1 MLQEGQYK
9 AGKDLHFST
18 PQDLKGKT
26 WVAKLMYDGQL
37 QYYPNDVELPSQDHD
52 HYIRA
57 STAASLSCGGVPQ
70 RRQQVDTATDPPYP
84 QRFCNT

>member
-57 STAASLSCGGVPQ
+57 LNCSLVELWRGSTEEATSRHSYRSSLS
-70 RRQQVDTATDPPYP
+70 TKIL
-84 QRFCNT
+84 